1 MTILL
6 VACYTEEEMINLTEH
21 LLKSLFK
28 TKLAQGS
35 ITLLLT
41 LTLMASHQILIRK
54 ILRNKTKNLFL
65 VRTDQLRDGMDLLI

>member
-6 VACYTEEEMINLTEH
+6 VACYTEEEMIKLTEH

-28 TKLAQGS
+28 TKLAQDS